1 MRKDKVLKFN
11 FIVLIV
17 MYMLLI
23 ILNRQSYGAS
33 INMSISKTSAYVGDS
48 FTVTLSGINGKLTI
62 SGSSNISLDISGTVF
77 VEGSLTINGKANAV
91 GTGTVTITPIDV
103 TTIDA
108 DPVEIKTGASRSIN
122 ITEKPAE
129 PQQPAPQTNNQSNNS
144 SNKNTSTTK
153 TNNNKTTSKTNTQ
166 NKPEET
172 TIPEEATPQFGVYGL
187 TISGVKE
194 NGEEAELSFTPEFNI
209 NVLEYNME
217 VENDIVDLKITPY
230 ADPYSEFV
238 SVEKPD
244 KLNVG
249 ENEILIKIANNEN
262 NITYK
267 IKVIRKESPI
277 SVTGENDEL
286 DDIDAN
292 MQVGPK
298 TVTMPVWLFTLI
310 ILSII
315 IIEAIILKWD
325 FIINWVKRKKYYDV
339 R

>member
-1 MRKDKVLKFN
+1 MVN
-11 FIVLIV
+11 AE
-17 MYMLLI
+17 
-23 ILNRQSYGAS
+23 N
-33 INMSISKTSAYVGDS
+33 
-48 FTVTLSGINGKLTI
+48 
-62 SGSSNISLDISGTVF
+62 GSSNISLDKSGTVF
-77 VEGSLTINGKANAV
+77 VEGSLTINGKANSV
-91 GTGTVTITPIDV
+91 GKGTVTITPIDV

-108 DPVEIKTGASRSIN
+108 EPVEIKTGASRTIN
-122 ITEKPAE
+122 ITQKPAE

-153 TNNNKTTSKTNTQ
+153 TNNNTSKTNTQ

-172 TIPEEATPQFGVYGL
+172 IIPEEATPQFGIYGL
-187 TISGVKE
+187 TVSGVKE

-209 NVLEYNME
+209 NVFEYNME

-238 SVEKPD
+238 SIEKPD

-267 IKVIRKESPI
+267 IKVIKKESSI
-277 SVTGENDEL
+277 SVTEENSEL
-286 DDIDAN
+286 DNIDAN

-310 ILSII
+310 ILFII
-315 IIEAIILKWD
+315 IVEAIILKWN
-325 FIINWVKRKKYYDV
+325 FIINLVKRKKYYDV